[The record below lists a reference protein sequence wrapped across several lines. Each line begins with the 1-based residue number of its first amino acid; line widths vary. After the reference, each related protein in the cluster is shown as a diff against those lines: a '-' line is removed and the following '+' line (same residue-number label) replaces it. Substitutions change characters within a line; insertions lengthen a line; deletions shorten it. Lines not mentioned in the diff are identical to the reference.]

1 MFNRVLVYESELLKI
16 MQKASVQASITL
28 LDGNAVANF
37 KTLTQI
43 SLDNVN
49 ENEKETT
56 APREGTSSFF
66 SSSFCSCFLV
76 LFFLLFMFEWL
87 KSLNSGKMATLIKNN
102 ES

>member
-1 MFNRVLVYESELLKI
+1 M
-16 MQKASVQASITL
+16 
-28 LDGNAVANF
+28 ANF

-76 LFFLLFMFEWL
+76 CLFFLFMFKWL
-87 KSLNSGKMATLIKNN
+87 KSLNSGKMATVIKNN

>member
-28 LDGNAVANF
+28 QDGNAVANF

-43 SLDNVN
+43 ILDNVN

-66 SSSFCSCFLV
+66 SSSFCSCFV
-76 LFFLLFMFEWL
+76 VFFLFMFEWL

>member
-1 MFNRVLVYESELLKI
+1 M
-16 MQKASVQASITL
+16 
-28 LDGNAVANF
+28 ANF

-49 ENEKETT
+49 ENEKATT

-76 LFFLLFMFEWL
+76 LFFFLFMFEWL

>member
-1 MFNRVLVYESELLKI
+1 M
-16 MQKASVQASITL
+16 
-28 LDGNAVANF
+28 ANF

-43 SLDNVN
+43 IVDDVN

-76 LFFLLFMFEWL
+76 FFFLFMFEWL